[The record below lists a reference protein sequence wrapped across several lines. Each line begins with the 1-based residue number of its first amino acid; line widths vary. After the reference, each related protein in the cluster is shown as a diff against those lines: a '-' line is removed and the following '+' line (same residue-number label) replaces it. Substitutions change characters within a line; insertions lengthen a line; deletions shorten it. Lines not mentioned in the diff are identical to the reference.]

1 MKNFSTGRLSGLFN
15 VVILE
20 CLYRGSQPLRNT
32 TRFPNPAGRRSFGND
47 VRRGHIGGFTLIE
60 LLVVVL
66 IIGILSAIAL
76 PQYQRAVARSR
87 IATLLPITRAINDA
101 QHRYKLANGEY
112 ATDLTNLDI
121 SLPGG
126 SSSITSRA
134 WTHGNYECWIQYDSG
149 GSVYCTFTNTT
160 SLPQIEKYYDK
171 SHYAC
176 WASKEDKTAISVC
189 QVLSGKNSPDGS
201 GRDNKFFVFTF

>member
-1 MKNFSTGRLSGLFN
+1 MKK
-15 VVILE
+15 
-20 CLYRGSQPLRNT
+20 RNT
-32 TRFPNPAGRRSFGND
+32 TDPETLRAAQPSSMTLCDERQS
-47 VRRGHIGGFTLIE
+47 GFTLIE

-87 IATLLPITRAINDA
+87 IATLLPLTRAINDA

-121 SLPGG
+121 ALPGG
-126 SSSITSRA
+126 RSSATSDT
-134 WTHGNYECWIQYDSG
+134 WTYGNYVCWLQYDIG
-149 GSVYCTFTNTT
+149 GSVYCAFTNTT
-160 SLPQIEKYYDK
+160 SLPDIEKYYDL
-171 SHYAC
+171 SYYIC

-189 QVLSGKNSPDGS
+189 QVLSGKSSPDGS
-201 GRDNKFFVFTF
+201 GRGDTYFLFYF